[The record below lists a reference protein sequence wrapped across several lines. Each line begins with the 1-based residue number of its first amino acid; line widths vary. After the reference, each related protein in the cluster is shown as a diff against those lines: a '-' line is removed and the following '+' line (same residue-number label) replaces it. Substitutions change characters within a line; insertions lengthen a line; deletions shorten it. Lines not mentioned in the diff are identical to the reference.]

1 MKLKEVQLTMEVVQR
16 TETTQEGNN
25 LDKIMKAEMKG
36 PEEHEDSTSL
46 TF

>member
-1 MKLKEVQLTMEVVQR
+1 MKLKGVQFTMEVVQR
-16 TETTQEGNN
+16 TEATQEGNN